1 VSARTNWSV
10 LARRKWRFVMISS
23 QCSGSLDS
31 GIFSRSLCKQ
41 CTYDNRK
48 RKKKMTEY
56 QLKITYGDL

>member
-1 VSARTNWSV
+1 
-10 LARRKWRFVMISS
+10 MISS

-48 RKKKMTEY
+48 RKKNMTEY